1 MYRKINEKSR
11 GWDAKRIDIF
21 LFLAATVLCLTF
33 IGTNLF
39 IKDAAA
45 QRAELILSRQC
56 KDLFGADLVGAL
68 IKEFEE
74 RHPELRLRLESA
86 DADDSGDQP
95 ATPDIVFFD
104 EDRFKVPQAALIPL
118 NPYLVVETGDETG
131 ESPVEAAA
139 GAGVE
144 TAAEQRAILLVS
156 FMDLLFYNIEILAA
170 AGFDRP
176 PKTRDEFLACA
187 KAVSGLRAA
196 SGEAGGG
203 FTGSGVYGA
212 ALGLSEDDPL
222 ALRRDVFSWIWA
234 AGGDLNPPDRDGRP
248 YFTGRTVTD
257 VIAFL
262 EQLNREGTFAPGTFV
277 RTGADRI
284 EDFAGGKIAMMI
296 ASSREIPFL
305 RKRMNS
311 SAFGVTIIPGP
322 SVAAKNHIALSG
334 VYAGISAG
342 CPRPDEAWT
351 FLAFLAEKS
360 PALAAGLEAV
370 PGSLPEFPGAFSGD
384 YIKDD
389 PLYSK
394 ALDIFEASE
403 IVQGFSGQ
411 SVEELEHAVRE
422 ELRLF
427 FERDQSPADTA
438 AAIQRR
444 WDSL

>member
-1 MYRKINEKSR
+1 MYRKINGKSR

-39 IKDAAA
+39 IKNAAA

-56 KDLFGADLVGAL
+56 EDLFGGDVVGAL
-68 IKEFEE
+68 IEEFEE

-86 DADDSGDQP
+86 DADDSGGQSP
-95 ATPDIVFFD
+95 MPDIVFFD
-104 EDRFKVPQAALIPL
+104 EGRFKVSQAALIPL
-118 NPYLVVETGDETG
+118 NPYLAVETGDETG
-131 ESPVEAAA
+131 APVEAA
-139 GAGVE
+139 AGVE

-156 FMDLLFYNIEILAA
+156 FMDLFFYNIEILAA

-196 SGEAGGG
+196 SGEAGSG

-248 YFTGRTVTD
+248 YFAGRTVID

-284 EDFAGGKIAMMI
+284 EEFAEGKIAMMI

-305 RKRMNS
+305 RKRMNP
-311 SAFGVTIIPGP
+311 SAFGVTIIPG
-322 SVAAKNHIALSG
+322 SSAAAKNSIALSG
-334 VYAGISAG
+334 IYAGISAG

-384 YIKDD
+384 YIKED

-411 SVEELEHAVRE
+411 SVEELEHVVRE

>member
-11 GWDAKRIDIF
+11 GWDAKRIDVF

-39 IKDAAA
+39 IKNAAAA

-56 KDLFGADLVGAL
+56 EDLFGGDLAGAL
-68 IKEFEE
+68 ITEFEE
-74 RHPELRLRLESA
+74 RHPELRLRLEGA
-86 DADDSGDQP
+86 DAGNSAERP
-95 ATPDIVFFD
+95 AAPDIVFFD
-104 EDRFKVPQAALIPL
+104 EGRFKVPRTALIPL
-118 NPYLVVETGDETG
+118 DPYLAAETGG
-131 ESPVEAAA
+131 ESPALAAEAAA
-139 GAGVE
+139 KA
-144 TAAEQRAILLVS
+144 TADQRAILLVS

-196 SGEAGGG
+196 PDGTGG

-234 AGGDLNPPDRDGRP
+234 AGGELKAPDRDGRP
-248 YFTGRTVTD
+248 YFAGGTVID

-284 EDFAGGKIAMMI
+284 EEFAGGKIAMMI
-296 ASSREIPFL
+296 ASSREIPVL
-305 RKRMNS
+305 RKRMNP
-311 SAFGVTIIPGP
+311 SAFGVTIIPGS
-322 SVAAKNHIALSG
+322 SVAAKNGVALSG
-334 VYAGISAG
+334 VYAGIGAG

-360 PALAAGLEAV
+360 PALAAGLLAA
-370 PGSLPEFPGAFSGD
+370 PGSLPEFPGVFSGD
-384 YIKDD
+384 YLKED

-394 ALDIFEASE
+394 ALAIFEASE
-403 IVQGFSGQ
+403 IVQGFSGE
-411 SVEELEHAVRE
+411 SAEELEHVVRE

-427 FERDQSPADTA
+427 FEQERSPADTA